1 MSFKELLKCT
11 TPCADYSKYET
22 YYEGK
27 SRLNALGVTLPPQM
41 RVLEQMAP
49 FPKLAVDVLTEV
61 LVPEGFILGDN
72 TEIPDMLQHWWA
84 VNDMSTQFQLAAT
97 EALVQGAAYWIVGPG
112 KEGIPRVSFV
122 TRNGTATR
130 LDHFGNVAEAVTV
143 YTIDDTVY
151 ATHYEAGRTTYYQK
165 SKYGSDIWDVVDS
178 YATGL
183 DAPAI
188 VPMFNRERAGDVRGR
203 SIIKEI
209 ITPTDAASRT
219 LTNLQVAQEMLSMPQ
234 RYILGDGVAEAASA
248 IAEERGIP
256 LQQAKFE
263 QYIGNLMHG
272 PEGATVGQLPG
283 ADLSSLHNTYRMY
296 AQEVSAITGIP
307 PAMLG
312 ITTDNPASAEAMR
325 VAKDRLIQRAE
336 EKTRM
341 FGDSIEQVFRLAL
354 RAEGHEIDGVD
365 ALELRWRDPATASE
379 SARAAYLLQAHAQG
393 IISAETARDGLR
405 LTPQQQARERELSEN
420 TYRFTQQLGA

>member
-151 ATHYEAGRTTYYQK
+151 AKHH
-165 SKYGSDIWDVVDS
+165 
-178 YATGL
+178 
-183 DAPAI
+183 
-188 VPMFNRERAGDVRGR
+188 
-203 SIIKEI
+203 
-209 ITPTDAASRT
+209 
-219 LTNLQVAQEMLSMPQ
+219 LS
-234 RYILGDGVAEAASA
+234 L
-248 IAEERGIP
+248 
-256 LQQAKFE
+256 F
-263 QYIGNLMHG
+263 
-272 PEGATVGQLPG
+272 
-283 ADLSSLHNTYRMY
+283 
-296 AQEVSAITGIP
+296 
-307 PAMLG
+307 
-312 ITTDNPASAEAMR
+312 
-325 VAKDRLIQRAE
+325 
-336 EKTRM
+336 
-341 FGDSIEQVFRLAL
+341 
-354 RAEGHEIDGVD
+354 
-365 ALELRWRDPATASE
+365 
-379 SARAAYLLQAHAQG
+379 
-393 IISAETARDGLR
+393 
-405 LTPQQQARERELSEN
+405 
-420 TYRFTQQLGA
+420 

>member
-1 MSFKELLKCT
+1 MSLRQLLT
-11 TPCADYSKYET
+11 RANPPANYRKYET

-27 SRLNALGVTLPPQM
+27 SRLDALGVTLPPQM

-72 TEIPDMLQHWWA
+72 NEVPELLQYWWS

-112 KEGIPRVSFV
+112 KDGIPRISFV
-122 TRNGTATR
+122 TRKNTATR
-130 LDHFGNVAEAVTV
+130 LDHFGDVAEAVTT
-143 YTIDDTVY
+143 YTIDGNNY
-151 ATHYEAGRTTYYQK
+151 CTHYTKGLTTYYRK
-165 SKYGSDIWDVVDS
+165 NKYADMWVEVDS
-178 YATGL
+178 YDTGL
-183 DAPAI
+183 SVPAI
-188 VPMFNRERAGDVRGR
+188 VPMCNRERASDVRGR
-203 SIIKEI
+203 SIIQEI

-234 RYILGDGVAEAASA
+234 RYILGDGISQAAAQMAETK
-248 IAEERGIP
+248 GIS

-263 QYIGNLMHG
+263 QYIGNLLHG

-312 ITTDNPASAEAMR
+312 IVTDNPTSAEAMR

-336 EKTRM
+336 EKARM
-341 FGDSIEQVFRLAL
+341 FGDSLEQVFRLAL
-354 RAEGHEIDGVD
+354 RAEGHNIDGVD

-393 IISAETARDGLR
+393 VISAETARDGLR
-405 LTPQQQARERELSEN
+405 LTPQQVARERELSTN
-420 TYRFTQQLGA
+420 THRATQQLGA

>member
-1 MSFKELLKCT
+1 MAFKELLQRT
-11 TPCADYSKYET
+11 APCSDYRKYEM

-49 FPKLAVDVLTEV
+49 FPKLATDVLTEV

-72 TEIPDMLQHWWA
+72 TDIPDTLQHWWA

-112 KEGIPRVSFV
+112 KKGIPRISFV

-130 LDHFGNVAEAVTV
+130 LDHFGDVAEAVTT
-143 YTIDDTVY
+143 YTIDEDSY
-151 ATHYEAGRTTYYQK
+151 ATHYEAGRTTYYRK
-165 SKYGSDIWDVVDS
+165 NRYGDTWDVVDS

-183 DAPAI
+183 EQPAI

-203 SIIKEI
+203 SILQEI

-219 LTNLQVAQEMLSMPQ
+219 LTNLQVAQETLSMPQ
-234 RYILGDGVAEAASA
+234 RFILGDGVIEAARE
-248 IAEERGIP
+248 IAVERGVSM
-256 LQQAKFE
+256 QQAKFE
-263 QYIGNLMHG
+263 AYIGNLMYG
-272 PEGATVGQLPG
+272 PAGATVGQLPG

-336 EKTRM
+336 EKARM
-341 FGDSIEQVFRLAL
+341 FGDSLEQVFRLAL
-354 RAEGHEIDGVD
+354 RAEGHDIDNMD
-365 ALELRWRDPATASE
+365 SLEMRWRDPATASE

-405 LTPQQQARERELSEN
+405 LTPQQVARERELSET
-420 TYRFTQQLGA
+420 TYRATQQLGA

>member
-1 MSFKELLKCT
+1 MSLKELLKRT
-11 TPCADYSKYET
+11 NPCANYRKYET

-112 KEGIPRVSFV
+112 KEGVPRISFV
-122 TRNGTATR
+122 TRRGTATR
-130 LDHFGNVAEAVTV
+130 LDHFGNVAEGVTL
-143 YTIDDTVY
+143 YHIDDTTY
-151 ATHYEAGRTTYYQK
+151 CTHYEAGRTTYYAK
-165 SKYGSDIWDVVDS
+165 SKYGAFWDEVDS
-178 YATGL
+178 FETGL
-183 DAPAI
+183 DVPAL

-203 SIIKEI
+203 SIIQEI

-234 RYILGDGVAEAASA
+234 RYILGDGVSEAAVHA
-248 IAEERGIP
+248 AEEKGIS

-263 QYIGNLMHG
+263 QYIGNLLHG
-272 PEGATVGQLPG
+272 PAGATVGQLPG

-341 FGDSIEQVFRLAL
+341 FGDALEQVFRLAL
-354 RAEGHEIDGVD
+354 RAEGHDIDGMD
-365 ALELRWRDPATASE
+365 ALEMRWRDPATASE

>member
-1 MSFKELLKCT
+1 MSFKELLQRT
-11 TPCADYSKYET
+11 APCASYRKYET

-61 LVPEGFILGDN
+61 LIPEGFILGDD
-72 TEIPDMLQHWWA
+72 TKIPDTLQHWWA

-112 KEGIPRVSFV
+112 KKGIPRISFV
-122 TRNGTATR
+122 TRNGTATK
-130 LDHFGNVAEAVTV
+130 LDHFGDVAEAVTAYV
-143 YTIDDTVY
+143 IDGDSYV
-151 ATHYEAGRTTYYQK
+151 THYDVGLTTYYKK
-165 SKYGSDIWDVVDS
+165 SRHRNVWEVVDS
-178 YATGL
+178 YETGL
-183 DAPAI
+183 EKPAI
-188 VPMFNRERAGDVRGR
+188 VPMFNRERVGDVRGR
-203 SIIKEI
+203 SILQEI

-234 RYILGDGVAEAASA
+234 RYILGDGVHEAARK
-248 IAEERGIP
+248 IADESGVSM
-256 LQQAKFE
+256 QQAKFE
-263 QYIGNLMHG
+263 AYIGNLMYG
-272 PEGATVGQLPG
+272 PSGATVGQLPG
-283 ADLSSLHNTYRMY
+283 ADLSSLHNTYRLY

-336 EKTRM
+336 EKARM
-341 FGDSIEQVFRLAL
+341 FGDSLEQVFRLAL
-354 RAEGHEIDGVD
+354 RFEGHDIENMDS
-365 ALELRWRDPATASE
+365 LEMRWRDPATASE

-405 LTPQQQARERELSEN
+405 LTPQQQARERELSDN
-420 TYRFTQQLGA
+420 TYRYTQQIGA